1 MRPEP
6 LNWVQC
12 SSCEARCPCTWED
25 GHLQPPSSQGT
36 PAQAVLTLG
45 ERLRG
50 RAGAGKPRPT
60 PTLSLA
66 SHPSPYLLG
75 HSVFPPLMWVG
86 HPPTP
91 SS

>member
-1 MRPEP
+1 MYPDL
-6 LNWVQC
+6 LNRGQS
-12 SSCEARCPCTWED
+12 SSCEGRCPYTWGD

-36 PAQAVLTLG
+36 LAQATLTLG

-50 RAGAGKPRPT
+50 RAGARKPLPT